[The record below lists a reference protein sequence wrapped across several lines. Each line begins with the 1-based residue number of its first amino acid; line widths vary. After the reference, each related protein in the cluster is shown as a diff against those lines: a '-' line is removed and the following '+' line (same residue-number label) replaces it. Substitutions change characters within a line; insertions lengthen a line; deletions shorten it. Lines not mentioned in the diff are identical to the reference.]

1 MIPSPTPEMQQSL
14 ERESQIR
21 KFSWSHMPGTPT
33 GPEIQKFMPWL
44 WNSFHRTIRI
54 DALVVLPRRISD
66 LMPTQRTQLATQS
79 IRLDDSPGISR
90 FLLDPQCRRS
100 FYIRC
105 VATGIA
111 RVGNRIFHP
120 DVLLLQTT
128 ATRLQR
134 FTGKHSPRRRS
145 ISPIITSAPRQF

>member
-1 MIPSPTPEMQQSL
+1 
-14 ERESQIR
+14 
-21 KFSWSHMPGTPT
+21 
-33 GPEIQKFMPWL
+33 MPWL

-54 DALVVLPRRISD
+54 DALIVLPRRISD
-66 LMPTQRTQLATQS
+66 LMPTQRTQLAPQS

-134 FTGKHSPRRRS
+134 QGVGPVARDAARGADLGQSLTLEREPPYDPAVGNES
-145 ISPIITSAPRQF
+145 